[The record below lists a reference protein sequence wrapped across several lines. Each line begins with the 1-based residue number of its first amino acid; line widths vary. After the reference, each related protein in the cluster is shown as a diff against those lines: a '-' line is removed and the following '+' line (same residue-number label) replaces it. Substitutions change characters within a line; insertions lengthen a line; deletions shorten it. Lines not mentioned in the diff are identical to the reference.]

1 MNDLF
6 RSAMLGDLKTLV
18 EAGSESALH
27 VSDEKGTT
35 LLFYEV
41 MSDNPDMLAF
51 LKEAGLSVNAQWL
64 AGWMASQLKFEGRV
78 ELYCCPLTC
87 RKAIRTRS
95 HLRCAIQNKLQ
106 SHLGGMARTDRMQRR
121 ET

>member
-35 LLFYEV
+35 LLFYAV

-51 LKEAGLSVNAQWL
+51 LKEAGLSVNAQWMDGES
-64 AGWMASQLKFEGRV
+64 AE
-78 ELYCCPLTC
+78 
-87 RKAIRTRS
+87 I
-95 HLRCAIQNKLQ
+95 
-106 SHLGGMARTDRMQRR
+106 
-121 ET
+121 